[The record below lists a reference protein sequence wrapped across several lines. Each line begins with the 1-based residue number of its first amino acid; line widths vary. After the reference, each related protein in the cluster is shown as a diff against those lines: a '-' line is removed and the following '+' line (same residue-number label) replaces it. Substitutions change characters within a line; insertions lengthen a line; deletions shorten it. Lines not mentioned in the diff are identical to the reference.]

1 MSVVSRSPVRF
12 LSEEEERNILKR
24 WTRHR
29 DSTALDRLIDSHR
42 PLVLKLATRYRTGA
56 LSLADLVQEGFVGLM
71 EAANRFDTDREV
83 RFATYAQWWIRSTM
97 QEFVLRNMSAVRS
110 VTSSRQKSLMFTLRK
125 MADDPETPPPDAET
139 KAELAQRFGVSL
151 AAVDRMSMRMN
162 AFDQSLDAVIGPSG
176 DLVLKDLIADEGPT
190 PEDTLME
197 TDERLQKR
205 AWLKSALANLPDR
218 ERRIIEGRHLG
229 DGKLLLRELGDEMG
243 VSKERVRQLEA
254 RAMETLQKTA
264 KCDLAAGGL
273 LRSTASTKR
282 IVPVNR
288 TGCPGQLV

>member
-1 MSVVSRSPVRF
+1 
-12 LSEEEERNILKR
+12 
-24 WTRHR
+24 
-29 DSTALDRLIDSHR
+29 
-42 PLVLKLATRYRTGA
+42 
-56 LSLADLVQEGFVGLM
+56 
-71 EAANRFDTDREV
+71 
-83 RFATYAQWWIRSTM
+83 M

>member
-282 IVPVNR
+282 IVPVSR